1 MGRRILFSGV
11 CATVLLA
18 ALVFAGQVEAAGPR
32 EFGLSVGVDLTQQN
46 AYYVSQ
52 YTPNTLGG
60 QFDSA
65 RLAVGGYADLAKV
78 FLPQM
83 RLVLATDAIIESD
96 LKIFSAVGEVRYLFA
111 QRGKSNGYA
120 GGGIGVHFLRPDAGQ
135 NDTRI
140 SLNIPVGFQRKL
152 SESMGWFGEM
162 RFVIAD
168 QQADSSF
175 RFSLGLTFGS
185 GD

>member
-1 MGRRILFSGV
+1 MGRHILLSGV
-11 CATVLLA
+11 CVTALLA

-46 AYYVSQ
+46 AYYVSD
-52 YTPNTLGG
+52 YTPNTIGG

-65 RLAVGGYADLAKV
+65 RLALGGYMDVAQI
-78 FLPQM
+78 FMPQM
-83 RLVLATDAIIESD
+83 RLVMGADALIESD

-140 SLNIPVGFQRKL
+140 SLNIPVGFQRRL
-152 SESMGWFGEM
+152 SGSTGWFGEM

-168 QQADSSF
+168 QQANSSF